1 MKPRK
6 APYGNKNICG
16 ANIERIRKQKRMK
29 QLTLVSKMQLMGVDI
44 DPSSLS
50 KLEGQTRAAT
60 DIELRAIAEILSVTM
75 EELTT
80 PLVFDEK

>member
-1 MKPRK
+1 MKPRL

-16 ANIERIRKQKRMK
+16 ANIERIRKEKKMK
-29 QLTLVSKMQLMGVDI
+29 QVTLVSKMQLMGVDI

-60 DIELRAIAEILSVTM
+60 DIELKAISEILNVSM
-75 EELTT
+75 EELTK
-80 PLVFDEK
+80 PIKSDDE